1 MNRKKILLRTIVLC
15 MVALLPLCL
24 FSSITFEGLIAAL
37 SLLPVAMVAG
47 RPLVVDKLL
56 QVTRALPAAAE
67 TVTSTGIDLGL
78 SPDSR
83 FGDHMG
89 ELLLEAPALAVGEL
103 GNGNTQKW
111 HIYQDSAA
119 NFGGEELLAT
129 DVLVQTGANG
139 AGAAAKTVRFALP
152 SDVKRYLRVKI
163 TASTALDT
171 SAKSGKI
178 SLVY

>member
-1 MNRKKILLRTIVLC
+1 MNRKKILLKTSVLC

-24 FSSITFEGLIAAL
+24 FSSISLEGLIAAL

-56 QVTRALPAAAE
+56 QVTRALPAADA

-78 SPDSR
+78 SSSSR

-89 ELLLEAPALAVGEL
+89 ELLLEAPALVVGEL
-103 GNGNTQKW
+103 ANADTQKW
-111 HIYQDSAA
+111 AIYHDSESD
-119 NFGGEELLAT
+119 FSGEELLAA
-129 DVLVQTGANG
+129 DVLVQTGADG
-139 AGAAAKTVRFALP
+139 AGAAAKTARFALP
-152 SDVKRYLRVKI
+152 SDVKRYIRVKI
-163 TASTALDT
+163 TASADKDT
-171 SAKSGKI
+171 SGKSGTI